1 MIKII
6 KKKIFSHIFLFMLL
20 FFLFL
25 TTAIFPLHMK

>member
-25 TTAIFPLHMK
+25 TIAIFPLHMK